1 MHGHIFSH
9 PVELLNTLLPSG
21 LPPHKLVL
29 KVGAPVVF
37 IRNLNREQ
45 GIMNG
50 TRGVIQSCPREIAQ
64 HIVVCTLPWVR
75 LKYRLQ
81 VLLTTGP
88 KAGTSVA
95 VPRINLS
102 VSDASDEVALH
113 FIRRQFPVRQAYCM
127 AMSMRFIWA
136 YIFYERGCFN
146 FHDGYLSRPIPKLF
160 LEIGWWLIDV
170 VNLLVWCYMYQ
181 HGCDHQQGAGPDL
194 QACRAMV
201 AHARFQPWSIVCGVV
216 PGWRWASA
224 LDICCS
230 THSVADYFSTMICN
244 WHLRRIHCWMV
255 WSTLCGRRYYKSVHS
270 TIFVNN
276 W

>member
-1 MHGHIFSH
+1 M
-9 PVELLNTLLPSG
+9 ELLNTLLPSG

-29 KVGAPVVF
+29 KVDAPLVF

-50 TRGVIQSCPREIAQ
+50 TRGVIQSCPREIAL

-113 FIRRQFPVRQAYCM
+113 FIRRQFPVFLAYCM
-127 AMSMRFIWA
+127 AMSMPFIWA
-136 YIFYERGCFN
+136 YILYGRGCFN
-146 FHDGYLSRPIPKLF
+146 FHDGYLS
-160 LEIGWWLIDV
+160 
-170 VNLLVWCYMYQ
+170 
-181 HGCDHQQGAGPDL
+181 
-194 QACRAMV
+194 
-201 AHARFQPWSIVCGVV
+201 
-216 PGWRWASA
+216 
-224 LDICCS
+224 
-230 THSVADYFSTMICN
+230 
-244 WHLRRIHCWMV
+244 
-255 WSTLCGRRYYKSVHS
+255 
-270 TIFVNN
+270 
-276 W
+276 

>member
-1 MHGHIFSH
+1 MHGHIVSH

-113 FIRRQFPVRQAYCM
+113 FIRRQFPVRLAYCM
-127 AMSMRFIWA
+127 TMSMRFI
-136 YIFYERGCFN
+136 
-146 FHDGYLSRPIPKLF
+146 
-160 LEIGWWLIDV
+160 
-170 VNLLVWCYMYQ
+170 
-181 HGCDHQQGAGPDL
+181 
-194 QACRAMV
+194 
-201 AHARFQPWSIVCGVV
+201 
-216 PGWRWASA
+216 
-224 LDICCS
+224 
-230 THSVADYFSTMICN
+230 
-244 WHLRRIHCWMV
+244 
-255 WSTLCGRRYYKSVHS
+255 
-270 TIFVNN
+270 
-276 W
+276 